1 MIYEIKDLRFAYSIG
16 GKDILDGISLDIEK
30 GDVLSV
36 LGPNGAGKS
45 TLLLCMMNLLKPQMG
60 SILVDGK
67 RISEMSPQELA
78 KKVSFVPQNL
88 KPVFGYSVFEFVL
101 MGRAPLISPLGRP
114 GKADKAAAYEAIEK
128 MGLTELA
135 DRPCTEISG
144 GEMQQAAIARA
155 IVRKPQVILFDEP
168 TAHLDFGNQLRTL
181 KIIKELSREGYTT
194 VITTH
199 NPDHAIM
206 LGGRAAILDKQGK
219 ITLGSTDELITED
232 ILSKVYNA
240 DLKIRYLEELGRKI
254 CLYPNI

>member
-1 MIYEIKDLRFAYSIG
+1 MIYEIKDIRFAYDAG
-16 GKDILDGISLDIEK
+16 GKNVLDGISLEIEK

-45 TLLLCMMNLLKPQMG
+45 TLLLCMMNLRRPQSG
-60 SILVDGK
+60 SILVDRK
-67 RISEMSPQELA
+67 SISEMSPQELSR
-78 KKVSFVPQNL
+78 KVSFVPQNL
-88 KPVFGYSVFEFVL
+88 KPVFGYSVLEFVL

-128 MGLTELA
+128 MGLLELA

-199 NPDHAIM
+199 NPDHTIM
-206 LGGRAAILDKQGK
+206 LGGRAAILDRQGK
-219 ITLGSTDELITED
+219 ITLGSTEELITED
-232 ILSKVYNA
+232 ILGKVYNA
-240 DLKIRYLEELGRKI
+240 ELKIRYLEELGRNV